1 MNVAKKWGMAML
13 ALGISIFMALPAFA
27 GEWIYDGPENWNWW
41 YKEADG
47 TYPKNAW
54 KQIDGEWYHFD
65 NKGYLDIGWH
75 NYPIIEIL
83 GEGEYTWE
91 EKTDCWYYMD
101 DSGKMLKN
109 QNYIGGYSDDSGLL
123 HLDDLD
129 KEVSKYHRY
138 AETRETG
145 VEPPVADAQFVDG
158 SPKTIVDSEGYGV
171 TSGGGRSSGWD
182 YDIADYK
189 KTFFTEVKQHII
201 NRDKSFIVP
210 LSTENRKK
218 DLAILLSG
226 VHDTLDN
233 MAIVAEWEY
242 TMKDDTAYFNFTEY
256 YSENG

>member
-1 MNVAKKWGMAML
+1 
-13 ALGISIFMALPAFA
+13 
-27 GEWIYDGPENWNWW
+27 
-41 YKEADG
+41 
-47 TYPKNAW
+47 
-54 KQIDGEWYHFD
+54 
-65 NKGYLDIGWH
+65 
-75 NYPIIEIL
+75 
-83 GEGEYTWE
+83 
-91 EKTDCWYYMD
+91 MD
-101 DSGKMLKN
+101 ASGKMLKN

-158 SPKTIVDSEGYGV
+158 SPKTIVDNEGYGV

-256 YSENG
+256 YFENG